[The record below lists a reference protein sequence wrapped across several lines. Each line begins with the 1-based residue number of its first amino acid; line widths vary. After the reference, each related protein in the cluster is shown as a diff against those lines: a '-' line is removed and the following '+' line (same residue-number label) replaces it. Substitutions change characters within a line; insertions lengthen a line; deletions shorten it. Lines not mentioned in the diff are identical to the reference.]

1 MTAFPTTS
9 RASGAELM
17 DSASPDAR
25 MLAAEFRLLRRLNR
39 WTAAAA
45 AVESAVDG
53 VMGAVRGDGVSV
65 VDFGAGSGDVG
76 RAFLRT
82 AARRGWNAEWLAAD
96 RSEDVLAI
104 AAADGAAAGLRFAC
118 VDVRAAA
125 ATVGERSCD
134 VAHASLVLHH
144 LADADVV
151 HALHQMG
158 RVARRAVVWNDL
170 IRDGAGVAGA
180 HVMSFGGP
188 AAVRHDAVLSVRRGF
203 TLDEAEAFAE
213 AAGLRVRSVRRW
225 RHGPRFVVVAEPAS
239 AALPPRRP
247 VIRADGISAGFAA
260 RRVVAEASLVVH
272 AGEVR
277 VLLGANGAG
286 KTTLLRTL
294 VGALP
299 PTSGRAWCDRA
310 FGPVG
315 YLPQAGGL
323 VAGIDARSNVE
334 FTLEACG
341 IAPARRGPAGDAA
354 LAAFGARELAGT
366 RVDRMSVGQ
375 ARRVALAAAFA
386 ADPAAI
392 VLDEPEAGLDA
403 AGRAMLMD
411 AIVAAAKRGAGVL
424 VATHEPDALRAAC
437 GRAGVPFGEHRLEA
451 TR

>member
-1 MTAFPTTS
+1 MIAFPTTT

-17 DSASPDAR
+17 DSASPDPR
-25 MLAAEFRLLRRLNR
+25 MLAAEFRLLRRFNR
-39 WTAAAA
+39 WTTAAA
-45 AVESAVDG
+45 AVERAVDC
-53 VMGAVRGDGVSV
+53 VMGAVRGTAVSV
-65 VDFGAGSGDVG
+65 VDFGAGSADIG
-76 RAFLRT
+76 RAFLRI

-96 RSEDVLAI
+96 RSERVLEI
-104 AAADGAAAGLRFAC
+104 AASDGADAGLRFAC
-118 VDVRAAA
+118 VDVLDAVDA
-125 ATVGERSCD
+125 VGERSHD

-151 HALHQMG
+151 RALHRMG

-170 IRDGAGVAGA
+170 IRDRAGIAGA
-180 HVMSFGGP
+180 HAMSFGGP
-188 AAVRHDAVLSVRRGF
+188 ATVRHDAVLSVRRGF

-225 RHGPRFVVVAEPAS
+225 RHGPRFVLVAEPAS
-239 AALPPRRP
+239 GPMPPCRP
-247 VIRADGISAGFAA
+247 VVRADGVSAGFAG
-260 RRVVAEASLVVH
+260 RRVVADASLVVH

-277 VLLGANGAG
+277 VLRGANGAG

-294 VGALP
+294 VGALRP
-299 PTSGRAWCDRA
+299 MAGRAWCDRA

-334 FTLEACG
+334 FVLEACG
-341 IAPARRGPAGDAA
+341 VASSRRSTAIDGA
-354 LAAFGARELAGT
+354 LTAFGARELAGT
-366 RVDRMSVGQ
+366 RGDRMSVGQ

-386 ADPAAI
+386 ADPMAI

-403 AGRAMLMD
+403 AGRALLMD

-424 VATHEPDALRAAC
+424 VATHEPEALRAAC
-437 GRAGVPFGEHRLEA
+437 GRAGVLFGEHRLEA
-451 TR
+451 PR

>member
-17 DSASPDAR
+17 DSASPDPR

-39 WTAAAA
+39 WTGAAA
-45 AVESAVDG
+45 AVERAVDS
-53 VMGAVRGDGVSV
+53 VMRAVPGDAVCV
-65 VDFGAGSGDVG
+65 ADFGSGAGDIG

-82 AARRGWNAEWLAAD
+82 AARRGWDAEWLAAD

-104 AAADGAAAGLRFAC
+104 AAADGAAAGLRFAR
-118 VDVRAAA
+118 VDVLSAA
-125 ATVGERSCD
+125 ATLGERTYD
-134 VAHASLVLHH
+134 VAHASLMLHH
-144 LADADVV
+144 LHDADVV
-151 HALHQMG
+151 RALYQMG

-180 HVMSFGGP
+180 RVMSLAGP
-188 AAVRHDAVLSVRRGF
+188 ATVRHDAVLSVRRGF
-203 TLDEAEAFAE
+203 TLDEAESFAE

-225 RHGPRFVVVAEPAS
+225 RHGPRFVVIAEPAT
-239 AALPPRRP
+239 APMPARRP
-247 VIRADGISAGFAA
+247 VMRADGVGAGFAA
-260 RRVVAEASLVVH
+260 RRVLADASLVVH

-294 VGALP
+294 VGALRP
-299 PTSGRAWCDRA
+299 MAGRAWCDRA

-315 YLPQAGGL
+315 YLPQSGGL

-334 FTLEACG
+334 FVLESCA
-341 IAPARRGPAGDAA
+341 IARAGRGPAVDAA
-354 LAAFGARELAGT
+354 LAAFGARDLADT

-386 ADPAAI
+386 ADPTAI

-403 AGRAMLMD
+403 EGRAMLMA
-411 AIVAAAKRGAGVL
+411 AIVAAAQRGAGVL

-437 GRAGVPFGEHRLEA
+437 ERTGVPFGGHRLEA
-451 TR
+451 MR

>member
-39 WTAAAA
+39 WTTAAA
-45 AVESAVDG
+45 AVERAVDC
-53 VMGAVRGDGVSV
+53 VMGAVRGTGVSV
-65 VDFGAGSGDVG
+65 ADFGAGSADIG
-76 RAFLRT
+76 RAFLRI
-82 AARRGWNAEWLAAD
+82 AARRGWNAHWLAAD

-104 AAADGAAAGLRFAC
+104 AVADGAAAGLRFAR
-118 VDVRAAA
+118 VDVLEAVAA
-125 ATVGERSCD
+125 VGERSHD
-134 VAHASLVLHH
+134 VAHASLMLHH
-144 LADADVV
+144 LADDDVMR
-151 HALHQMG
+151 ALHQMG

-170 IRDGAGVAGA
+170 IRDRAGIVGA
-180 HVMSFGGP
+180 HAMSFGGP

-225 RHGPRFVVVAEPAS
+225 RHGPRFVVIAEPAS
-239 AALPPRRP
+239 GPMPACRP
-247 VIRADGISAGFAA
+247 VIRADGLSAGFAA
-260 RRVVAEASLVVH
+260 RRVVADASLVVH

-294 VGALP
+294 VGALRP
-299 PTSGRAWCDRA
+299 MAGRAWCDRA

-334 FTLEACG
+334 FTLEACS
-341 IAPARRGPAGDAA
+341 IAPSRRGPAVDEA
-354 LAAFGARELAGT
+354 LAMFGARELAGA

-386 ADPAAI
+386 ADPTAI

-403 AGRAMLMD
+403 GGRAMLMA
-411 AIVAAAKRGAGVL
+411 AIVAAAQRGAGVL
-424 VATHEPDALRAAC
+424 VATHEPEVLRAAC
-437 GRAGVPFGEHRLEA
+437 ERAGVPFGEHCLEA
-451 TR
+451 PR